1 MWLFLGKLQNSQLHD
16 AGAGVVKCAQSSR
29 LPCPDLWLELT
40 PPGCGNLSG
49 AAALVY
55 TFVNQERAFVPQ
67 TLFLAFR
74 KEAQGIPDKTSARF
88 SRG

>member
-16 AGAGVVKCAQSSR
+16 AGAGALKCVQSSR
-29 LPCPDLWLELT
+29 SPCPDLWLELT
-40 PPGCGNLSG
+40 PPGCRNLPG

-55 TFVNQERAFVPQ
+55 TFVNQERAFLPQ

-74 KEAQGIPDKTSARF
+74 KEAQVIPDKMSTRF